1 MTIELITRKDFEN
14 KEAID
19 EKKFADA
26 KKKLMSYRFAT
37 DEWKQVI
44 VCALELAVDSHNRM
58 VQTAVKDSKEEKKGG
73 QPNNW

>member
-26 KKKLMSYRFAT
+26 KKKLMSYRIAT
-37 DEWKQVI
+37 DEWKQVK

-58 VQTAVKDSKEEKKGG
+58 VQTAVKVTTEEKKRE
-73 QPNNW
+73 QPNN